1 VLVAPASTRLVQSQ
15 LRHTGGVVVRVGIVE
30 DDALLRS
37 TLTESLSARQD
48 FEVVAT
54 GATGAEIILQAQK
67 KTVDV
72 ALLDVHLGAGPS
84 GFDLAATLRS
94 HLPLL
99 GIVFLSSVKD
109 PRLLGY
115 QPAALPQGARY
126 VLKSELSDF
135 EVLVNVLRS
144 AHEDSLDKQ
153 SSPVPKLPFTQSQI
167 EILRLVAAGHSNA
180 AIATERVV
188 TERAVEMAVS
198 RLAKHLGLREKPGA
212 NQRVHIAMTFFREMG
227 WTP

>member
-1 VLVAPASTRLVQSQ
+1 M
-15 LRHTGGVVVRVGIVE
+15 RVGIVE

-37 TLTESLSARQD
+37 TLTESLGSRD
-48 FEVVAT
+48 DIEVVST
-54 GATGAEIILQAQK
+54 GSTGVEILAHAK
-67 KTVDV
+67 DRTLDV

-94 HLPLL
+94 HLPLV

-115 QPAALPQGARY
+115 NPAALPQGARY
-126 VLKSELSDF
+126 LLKSELSDF
-135 EVLVNVLRS
+135 EVLLDALRS
-144 AHEDSLDKQ
+144 AHEDSLDK
-153 SSPVPKLPFTQSQI
+153 PAAPMPTIPFTQSQI

-180 AIATERVV
+180 AIAQERVV
-188 TERAVEMAVS
+188 TERAVEVAVS

-212 NQRVHIAMTFFREMG
+212 NQRVHIATTFFREMG
-227 WTP
+227 WTK